1 MIAVATA
8 DSLGRAVVRLV
19 DGAVVEIRVPAG
31 AGSFTSGAGRVAV
44 ALGPG
49 PVQLEVDIPRS
60 ALRVELWVG
69 GRRLVAKDGSRLLV
83 RELPWAGE
91 PTEVPLVR

>member
-1 MIAVATA
+1 M
-8 DSLGRAVVRLV
+8 
-19 DGAVVEIRVPAG
+19 
-31 AGSFTSGAGRVAV
+31 AV

-69 GRRLVAKDGSRLLV
+69 GRRLVAKDGSRLSV